1 MLSALL
7 SKQNDMRQREALV
20 RGGKGEKREET
31 TTAMASADLSYLF
44 QRVQSYNRQ
53 PRVGQIMREVLP
65 EILLSLET
73 NSELHCDTGCFLADI
88 GGFLVNILA
97 VASRLAETL
106 VNGDYI
112 SNQTTQLMSLLA
124 SEPDLRS
131 TDYLDDKHEALEW
144 VPRRHRQLLRV

>member
-1 MLSALL
+1 
-7 SKQNDMRQREALV
+7 MRLWCEV
-20 RGGKGEKREET
+20 GKERREKREET

-112 SNQTTQLMSLLA
+112 SN
-124 SEPDLRS
+124 
-131 TDYLDDKHEALEW
+131 
-144 VPRRHRQLLRV
+144 